1 MHIRSASSSAH
12 VYGMSSLWHDVD
24 YVPQKR
30 FDVPTVHKGLD
41 EMPLPSELHQK
52 TADADPFQ
60 KQEQIY
66 DVAAAQMERGIAGKH
81 FLEGHRVD
89 LDQKIGASQAI
100 QNQNMDLKQI
110 ENREKASKNR
120 QYGKVSNAVETKET
134 QGVGDDSDLAAS
146 QLLQG
151 VGMVAGMMTTAASQ
165 SVQGVQLPSAV
176 KDTVAAVGSTV
187 GAAETG
193 AMTMTQTVLEDEA
206 EDALRVKRRNTSK
219 K

>member
-24 YVPQKR
+24 YIPDKR
-30 FDVPTVHKGLD
+30 FDVPVVHKGLD
-41 EMPLPSELHQK
+41 EMPLPSEMHQK
-52 TADADPFQ
+52 TSDGDPYS

-89 LDQKIGASQAI
+89 LDHKIGASQALK
-100 QNQNMDLKQI
+100 NQAMDLRQI
-110 ENREKASKNR
+110 ENREKAGKNR
-120 QYGKVSNAVETKET
+120 QFGKVSHTGAG
-134 QGVGDDSDLAAS
+134 QQPSAVGDDSDLAAS
-146 QLLQG
+146 QVLQG

-165 SVQGVQLPSAV
+165 SVQGVQLPTAV
-176 KDTVAAVGSTV
+176 KDTVAAVGSAV

-193 AMTMTQTVLEDEA
+193 AMTVAQTVVDNDA
-206 EDALRVKRRNTSK
+206 EDALRVKRRNRSK